1 MQRSSSVG
9 SVMRG
14 SYPMNYDE
22 LHDIIKRIDK
32 LLTDRQP
39 GKVSWLILLRANLR
53 ELMQFVVN
61 VAFVE

>member
-1 MQRSSSVG
+1 
-9 SVMRG
+9 
-14 SYPMNYDE
+14 MNYDE